1 MKHLK
6 IYHNP
11 RCSKSRKT
19 LQIIRDHG
27 VEPEV
32 IEYLKKPPTESELK
46 KISNL
51 LGLNPKHF
59 VRINENDFK
68 ESGLSKKTS
77 DNAAMFE
84 LMARFPKVIERPIVI
99 SNDRAI
105 IGRPPEN
112 VLKILT

>member
-32 IEYLKKPPTESELK
+32 VEYLKKPPTDSELK
-46 KISNL
+46 KISTR
-51 LGLNPKHF
+51 LGLDPKRF

-68 ESGLSKKTS
+68 ENGLSEKIN
-77 DNAAMFE
+77 DNEAMFR
-84 LMARFPKVIERPIVI
+84 LMAKFPKVIERPIVV
-99 SNDRAI
+99 SDDRAI